1 MKVKKYVAANSREAM
16 KKARAELG
24 AGAVVLSSCQTS
36 KGFELLAL
44 AKEDIAPL
52 IAAGHSS
59 PAPAVSSTVDLPDSY
74 QPTAATPDKVAA
86 AFTAKPAAQ
95 ATNKPAAPAASK
107 AEDKAKKP
115 APARAMAAGW
125 QPAAAWPAAET
136 KAPAKPAQKQVQTP
150 AQEPTQ
156 AQIQTQTQTDAAP
169 QGVLDELRALRGMVQ
184 EQSSRFAWTQEI
196 QQRPLRGVLLRELMS
211 AGFSPALGRRIA
223 EALPD
228 DFSEDAARKWT
239 ANTLERNVTCTGAK
253 DPFERGGVFA
263 LVGSTGVG
271 KTTTTAKLAA
281 RCVVKYGA
289 DSVGLVSADHYRIGA
304 QDQLRIYGKILG
316 VPVQTVHDAESL
328 RAVLAAMAGKR
339 LVLIDTIGVG
349 QRDPRVAEQNAMM
362 EASGVRR
369 VLLLSA
375 ASQAET
381 LEEIVRA
388 YGTRGLAGAILTKV
402 DEAATLGGAIDTAI
416 RHKLS
421 LTHITTGQRV
431 PEDIHPANAL
441 YLVQRALKLAREGAH
456 RLGDIECGLLSFGA
470 VPQMGAGAA
479 NARG

>member
-52 IAAGHSS
+52 IAAGHST
-59 PAPAVSSTVDLPDSY
+59 PLPAVSTTVDMPDSY
-74 QPTAATPDKVAA
+74 QPGAATPDKVAA
-86 AFTAKPAAQ
+86 AFNGKHAATTAPRF
-95 ATNKPAAPAASK
+95 
-107 AEDKAKKP
+107 EDKAKKP
-115 APARAMAAGW
+115 VTARTTAAGW
-125 QPAAAWPAAET
+125 QPATAWPGAEA
-136 KAPAKPAQKQVQTP
+136 KAPVTSAPADKPARTP
-150 AQEPTQ
+150 AQTH
-156 AQIQTQTQTDAAP
+156 AQTDAVP
-169 QGVLDELRALRGMVQ
+169 HGVLDELRALRGMVQ
-184 EQSSRFAWTQEI
+184 EQSARFAWTQEI

-228 DFSEDAARKWT
+228 DFSEDVARKWT
-239 ANTLERNVTCTGAK
+239 ANTLERNLNCTGAK

-304 QDQLRIYGKILG
+304 QDQLRIFGKILG

-362 EASGVRR
+362 EANGVRR

-381 LEEIVRA
+381 LEEIVRVYSSA
-388 YGTRGLAGAILTKV
+388 GLAGAVLTKV
-402 DEAATLGGAIDTAI
+402 DEAATLGGALDTAI

-456 RLGDIECGLLSFGA
+456 RLSDIECGLLSFGV
-470 VPQMGAGAA
+470 VPQMKAAAA